1 MKSKTKRKRQSHG
14 GGLDGPV
21 KKQPKPEE
29 MGRYKRKRSSQD
41 DHSAPSKSIVTES
54 VDETGISGL
63 IAGFFK
69 QHVGLI
75 ILYLFLVIITTILN
89 IVFISK
95 LTARFQKNVADADVK
110 SGYNSLFIM
119 MVILLFSFV
128 LGYITDVLEN
138 RLFPMFVAWAES
150 KMVTIILQ
158 KNESNPE
165 LDVDANVYRQ
175 IMQRTSSSA
184 SHVLQQLLYNIIPN
198 GIVLIVMFSFL
209 FKLNWRYGCVFL
221 LVAAVVGAIAM
232 GAKDKVMEMAKC
244 QETMSKEAEWKAF
257 DVLFNL
263 QLVVSKNMVDTESRD
278 ISSQFQDVCQDK
290 IKYLQMIDNLGYLV
304 QTASYVGVFIVFFLA
319 LRMFGQKLDK
329 GLNKESKDHES
340 KQVLTL
346 ISVLMGV
353 RMRLQNL
360 TKSQIETVDSVG
372 KYGHIAE
379 KVKEIQARKI
389 IHGNET
395 EGKDSSLEFRD
406 VNFHYGKK
414 HVLKGV
420 NLKINNNETIVI
432 KGRSGSGKSTLA
444 KTCLRIVEPESGEVL
459 VGGKNVQDYDLK
471 SLKHIVS
478 FVNPDLGIL
487 NRSIKENILYGCR
500 PRDRVAKEKEAKAL
514 WDQFKHVFDGK
525 TIDSRAGV
533 AGGVELST
541 GQKMLVKLMNLLI
554 CGNNHIML
562 MDEPTSGMDAK
573 TKAKV
578 LELIDNIRKSRTRT
592 IMIITHD
599 EDCAKVSDKSY
610 EMKEGILSEMLSNV
624 K

>member
-14 GGLDGPV
+14 GGIEWPV
-21 KKQPKPEE
+21 NKQPKPEE
-29 MGRYKRKRSSQD
+29 MELI
-41 DHSAPSKSIVTES
+41 APSETDIMSIIKSFTKKHL
-54 VDETGISGL
+54 GL
-63 IAGFFK
+63 TMA
-69 QHVGLI
+69 
-75 ILYLFLVIITTILN
+75 YLGLVIFTTALN
-89 IVFISK
+89 VVVVSK
-95 LTARFQKNVADADVK
+95 LSARFQKDVADADIPAGYK
-110 SGYNSLFIM
+110 SLLIM
-119 MVILLFSFV
+119 MVLLMLSFV
-128 LGYITDVLEN
+128 FGYMTDLLEN
-138 RLFPMFVAWAES
+138 RLFPMFVAYAES
-150 KMVTIILQ
+150 EMVMLILK
-158 KNESNPE
+158 KNEANPE
-165 LDVDANVYRQ
+165 LNVDANIYRQ
-175 IMQRTSSSA
+175 ILQRTASSA
-184 SHVLQQLLYNIIPN
+184 AHVYQQLLYNIIPN

-221 LVAAVVGAIAM
+221 LVAVVVGAIAT
-232 GAKDKVMEMAKC
+232 GAKDRVMEKAKC

-278 ISSQFQDVCQDK
+278 ISDQFQAVCQDK
-290 IKYLQMIDNLGYLV
+290 ITYLQMIDNLGYLV
-304 QTASYVGVFIVFFLA
+304 QTASYVGVFVVFFLA
-319 LRMFGQKLDK
+319 LRMFGRKLDK
-329 GLNKESKDHES
+329 GMNKEAKDHES

-379 KVKEIQARKI
+379 KVKEIQAKKI
-389 IHGNET
+389 LHGTET
-395 EGKDSSLEFRD
+395 EGKDSSLEFRN

-420 NLKINNNETIVI
+420 NLKINNNQTIVI

-459 VGGKNVQDYDLK
+459 VGGKNVQDYELK

-487 NRSIKENILYGCR
+487 NRTIKENILYGCR
-500 PRDRVAKEKEAKAL
+500 PKDRVAKEKEAKAL
-514 WDQFKHVFDGK
+514 WDQFKNVFDGK

-578 LELIDNIRKSRTRT
+578 LELINNIRKSRTRT

-610 EMKEGILSEMLSNV
+610 EMKEGLLSQMNPNV